1 MKGNAVLAMLIA
13 SVYLRDVPMSL
24 RDKTVIC
31 LLILQYIDLYVKTE
45 LDLIWVNNQLKQMEA
60 STPSD
65 DDAAVVIRGSDQ
77 SEWDRSSDV

>member
-60 STPSD
+60 SSSTTQSN
-65 DDAAVVIRGSDQ
+65 AVDIRWPD
-77 SEWDRSSDV
+77 SEEWNRSSYA

>member
-1 MKGNAVLAMLIA
+1 MNGNAVLAMIIS

-45 LDLIWVNNQLKQMEA
+45 LDLIWVNNQLKSMEKDLVKKNEVA
-60 STPSD
+60 LCGTCEAERNRTSD
-65 DDAAVVIRGSDQ
+65 
-77 SEWDRSSDV
+77 E

>member
-45 LDLIWVNNQLKQMEA
+45 LDLIWVNNQLKQMETS
-60 STPSD
+60 STQSN
-65 DDAAVVIRGSDQ
+65 AVDIRWPD
-77 SEWDRSSDV
+77 SEEWNRSSYA

>member
-1 MKGNAVLAMLIA
+1 MNGNAVLAMLIA

-60 STPSD
+60 STTN
-65 DDAAVVIRGSDQ
+65 AVDVRWPD
-77 SEWDRSSDV
+77 SEEWNRSSYA

>member
-1 MKGNAVLAMLIA
+1 MKGNAILAMLIA

-45 LDLIWVNNQLKQMEA
+45 LDLIWVNKQLKQMEA
-60 STPSD
+60 SSTQSN
-65 DDAAVVIRGSDQ
+65 AVDIRWPD
-77 SEWDRSSDV
+77 SEEWNRSSYA